1 MQNLEEMVQIIMH
14 LHNFFRIACY
24 CIVEI
29 YILGKD
35 YRLKHDGDGG
45 DIVKKATRVLSMTI
59 VAVLGLAACGQANT
73 EHENHESTKEKKNE
87 QQKDMKVH
95 HAAMPPKEMNTGAS
109 RDLLTTSLK
118 NVTRLNTNDPVQMA
132 VLTSQ
137 TIWPAT
143 HKENQPGAVI
153 LVPANQWQLGI
164 ASADLIHH
172 PNNGPILFMNK
183 ESIPEA
189 TLKEIKRLNP
199 LGTKD
204 GTQIMVMGD
213 VESSILNQLK
223 EYKIKQIKET
233 DSANFAKDVDKEYA
247 DITGKYPESVIIG
260 SSEEEGR
267 LYTTPAV
274 NWIAHM
280 PEPLLYVAKDKV
292 PEATIEA
299 LKARK
304 GKANIYL
311 LGPEKIISK
320 EVEKQLS
327 KHGKVTR
334 ISGENPTEN
343 SIAFA
348 KFKDKKTQFGWGF
361 TKPGHGVSFVSTETP
376 DLAIAG
382 APFSHMGKHAP
393 VLLLDKGK
401 VSQPVYDLLATIQPK
416 FKDDPTLGPYNHGFL
431 LGNTENISFETQGIL
446 DEKLEIVQE
455 NGGGHGGH

>member
-1 MQNLEEMVQIIMH
+1 
-14 LHNFFRIACY
+14 
-24 CIVEI
+24 
-29 YILGKD
+29 
-35 YRLKHDGDGG
+35 
-45 DIVKKATRVLSMTI
+45 MTI
-59 VAVLGLAACGQANT
+59 IATIGLAACGQTSMEQKKT
-73 EHENHESTKEKKNE
+73 EGAKEQKNEHQKEMKMNHE
-87 QQKDMKVH
+87 
-95 HAAMPPKEMNTGAS
+95 AMAPKEMNANAS
-109 RDLLTTSLK
+109 SNLLTTSLK
-118 NVTRLNTNDPVQMA
+118 NITRLNTNDPVQMA
-132 VLTSQ
+132 VLASQ

-153 LVPANQWQLGI
+153 LVPANQWQLGTT
-164 ASADLIHH
+164 SADLIHH

-189 TLKEIKRLNP
+189 RLQEIKRLNP

-213 VESSILNQLK
+213 VESSVLDQLK
-223 EYKIKQIKET
+223 EYKVKQIKET
-233 DSANFAKDVDKEYA
+233 DPATFAKDVDKEYA
-247 DITGKYPESVIIG
+247 DITGKYPDSVIIG

-267 LYTTPAV
+267 SYTTPAV

-280 PEPLLYVAKDKV
+280 PEPLLYVGKDKV

-304 GKANIYL
+304 GKANIYV

-320 EVEKQLS
+320 EVEKQLE
-327 KHGKVTR
+327 KYGKVTR
-334 ISGENPTEN
+334 ISGETPTEN

-348 KFKDKKTQFGWGF
+348 KFKDEKTKFGWGF
-361 TKPGHGVSFVSTETP
+361 TKPGHGVAFVSTETP

-446 DEKLEIVQE
+446 DERLEIVQE
-455 NGGGHGGH
+455 NGEGHSGH

>member
-1 MQNLEEMVQIIMH
+1 M
-14 LHNFFRIACY
+14 
-24 CIVEI
+24 
-29 YILGKD
+29 
-35 YRLKHDGDGG
+35 
-45 DIVKKATRVLSMTI
+45 KKTARMLSVTI
-59 VAVLGLAACGQANT
+59 VAALGLTACGQTNT
-73 EHENHESTKEKKNE
+73 ETKKSEEVKEKKNE
-87 QQKDMKVH
+87 NQKDMKMN
-95 HAAMPPKEMNTGAS
+95 HAAMAPKEMNDGAS
-109 RDLLTTSLK
+109 NDVLTTSLK

-137 TIWPAT
+137 MIWPAT

-153 LVPANQWQLGI
+153 LVSANQWQLGI

-172 PNNGPILFMNK
+172 PNNGPILFTNK
-183 ESIPEA
+183 EGIPEV

-213 VESSILNQLK
+213 VASSTLDQLK
-223 EYKIKQIKET
+223 EFKVKQIKET
-233 DSANFAKDVDKEYA
+233 DPAIFAKDVDKEYA

-280 PEPLLYVAKDKV
+280 PESLLYVTKDKV
-292 PEATIEA
+292 PEATIES

-304 GKANIYL
+304 GKANIYI

-334 ISGENPTEN
+334 ISGESPTEN

-348 KFKDKKTQFGWGF
+348 KFKDEKTEFGWGF
-361 TKPGHGVSFVSTETP
+361 KKPGHGVSFVSTETP

-393 VLLLDKGK
+393 VLLLDNGK
-401 VSQPVYDLLATIQPK
+401 VTKPVYDLLATIKPK

-446 DEKLEIVQE
+446 DEKLEIIQE
-455 NGGGHGGH
+455 DGGEHGGH

>member
-1 MQNLEEMVQIIMH
+1 
-14 LHNFFRIACY
+14 
-24 CIVEI
+24 
-29 YILGKD
+29 
-35 YRLKHDGDGG
+35 
-45 DIVKKATRVLSMTI
+45 MTI
-59 VAVLGLAACGQANT
+59 IATIGLAACGQTST
-73 EHENHESTKEKKNE
+73 EQKKTEGAKEQKNEHQKEMKMNHE
-87 QQKDMKVH
+87 
-95 HAAMPPKEMNTGAS
+95 AMAPKEMNANAS
-109 RDLLTTSLK
+109 SNLLTTSLK
-118 NVTRLNTNDPVQMA
+118 NITRLNTNDPVQMA

-137 TIWPAT
+137 TIWSAT

-153 LVPANQWQLGI
+153 LVPANQWQLGV

-172 PNNGPILFMNK
+172 PNNGPILFINK

-189 TLKEIKRLNP
+189 TLQEIKRLNP

-213 VESSILNQLK
+213 VESSVLDQLK
-223 EYKIKQIKET
+223 EYKVKQIKET
-233 DSANFAKDVDKEYA
+233 DPATFAKDVDKEYA
-247 DITGKYPESVIIG
+247 DITGKYPDSVIIG

-274 NWIAHM
+274 SWIAHM
-280 PEPLLYVAKDKV
+280 PEPLLYVGKDKV

-304 GKANIYL
+304 GKANIYV
-311 LGPEKIISK
+311 LGPEKVISK
-320 EVEKQLS
+320 EVEKQLE
-327 KHGKVTR
+327 KYGKVMR
-334 ISGENPTEN
+334 ISGETPTEN
-343 SIAFA
+343 AIAFA
-348 KFKDKKTQFGWGF
+348 KFKDEKTKFGWGF

-416 FKDDPTLGPYNHGFL
+416 FKDDPTLGPYNHGFV

-446 DEKLEIVQE
+446 DERLEIVQE
-455 NGGGHGGH
+455 NGEGHSGH